1 MKTLDAYPLDTKLV
15 RKGAFTEA
23 LQDWDTYHQA
33 FVELTLK
40 HVGGEALDRL
50 AVGVC
55 FGGRGRGGV
64 GEEGL
69 LPGDFGRRSIMPRN
83 WAECGCRGSDVLR
96 WSQGRRRT

>member
-40 HVGGEALDRL
+40 HVGGGRWTVWQSGSALVDE
-50 AVGVC
+50 G
-55 FGGRGRGGV
+55 

>member
-40 HVGGEALDRL
+40 HVGGGALDRL

-55 FGGRGRGGV
+55 FGGRGRGG
-64 GEEGL
+64 GTAPWRL
-69 LPGDFGRRSIMPRN
+69 RSPFYN
-83 WAECGCRGSDVLR
+83 AQELG
-96 WSQGRRRT
+96 

>member
-40 HVGGEALDRL
+40 HVGGGALDRL

-55 FGGRGRGGV
+55 FGGRGR
-64 GEEGL
+64 EEW
-69 LPGDFGRRSIMPRN
+69 GRRDCSLETSV
-83 WAECGCRGSDVLR
+83 AVL
-96 WSQGRRRT
+96 

>member
-40 HVGGEALDRL
+40 HVGG
-50 AVGVC
+50 
-55 FGGRGRGGV
+55 GGV
-64 GEEGL
+64 GPFGSRGL
-69 LPGDFGRRSIMPRN
+69 LWWTREGRSGGGGTAPWRLRSPFYN
-83 WAECGCRGSDVLR
+83 AQELG
-96 WSQGRRRT
+96 